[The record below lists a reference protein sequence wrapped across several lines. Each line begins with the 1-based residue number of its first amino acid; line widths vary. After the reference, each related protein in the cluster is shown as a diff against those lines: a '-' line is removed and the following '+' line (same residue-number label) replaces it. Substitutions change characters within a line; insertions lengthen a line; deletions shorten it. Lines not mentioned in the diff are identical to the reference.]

1 MEQDIVRVCLII
13 GGALLAFGAVKL
25 GLAVYKAEKK
35 IKSLDKKEN
44 EGSGELDDN

>member
-1 MEQDIVRVCLII
+1 MESDVVRICLII
-13 GGALLAFGAVKL
+13 GGALILYGGVRL
-25 GLAVYKAEKK
+25 GMGIYKAEKK